1 MLEAYN
7 NVSFQK
13 FSYIVLNNN
22 LQSDM
27 DFRIYSQIFKDEQS
41 LVFKKLRS
49 NVWRHVED
57 FFLRRQKFTRLEEN

>member
-27 DFRIYSQIFKDEQS
+27 DYRIYSQIFKDEQL

-57 FFLRRQKFTRLEEN
+57 FFLRRRKFTRLEEN